1 MRTTEIA
8 VIGAG
13 PAGIGAALAAA
24 RNGSKVIVIDENA
37 AAGGHLR
44 WTMARQAG
52 FGGAPD
58 GLRGDEIAAWAAG
71 ELRAAGVDVLTSSVA
86 WGLFD
91 DSTLGVHS
99 PDASFQLRAS
109 YVIIATGATDLVWPF
124 PGWELPG
131 VLTATAAL
139 RMVHLDR
146 VLPGRRVVVLGA
158 GAEADVVADDL
169 AACGAD
175 AVQRQLGVDGVSAGG
190 DGHVEWIDV
199 DGVRS
204 ECDTVVI
211 ALGRQPDAQ
220 LAHQAQVAC
229 TYSVGD
235 GVVVVRDETLATS
248 VPSIFV
254 VGDAA
259 GVGSP
264 ERAFDEGM
272 VAGEAASGSAGLSEA
287 LDRLGTVERHAV
299 PLPSMP
305 RLAAT
310 TLVCRC
316 EEVRAG
322 TLRAAI
328 ADGAISIND
337 LKRRTRSGM
346 GICQGIYCQRT
357 MAGMI
362 SAEAGIAVETILPM
376 TARPPAR
383 MIPMAAMADLE
394 P

>member
-1 MRTTEIA
+1 M
-8 VIGAG
+8 
-13 PAGIGAALAAA
+13 
-24 RNGSKVIVIDENA
+24 
-37 AAGGHLR
+37 
-44 WTMARQAG
+44 
-52 FGGAPD
+52 
-58 GLRGDEIAAWAAG
+58 
-71 ELRAAGVDVLTSSVA
+71 
-86 WGLFD
+86 
-91 DSTLGVHS
+91 
-99 PDASFQLRAS
+99 
-109 YVIIATGATDLVWPF
+109 
-124 PGWELPG
+124 
-131 VLTATAAL
+131 
-139 RMVHLDR
+139 
-146 VLPGRRVVVLGA
+146 LPGRRVVVLGA

-175 AVQRQLGVDGVSAGG
+175 AVQRQLGVDGVSAGR

-229 TYSVGD
+229 TYFVGD

-305 RLAAT
+305 RIADN